1 MGATETDL
9 IDIIASEA
17 TVERA
22 ELTRNAVLADLGIQS
37 LDVISVLFEIE
48 ERYGVVIEE
57 EEMPRT
63 ASLGEVIDY
72 LLARINAPPA

>member
-22 ELTRNAVLADLGIQS
+22 ELTRDAVLADLGIQS

>member
-1 MGATETDL
+1 MGATEMDL

-17 TVERA
+17 TVERG
-22 ELTRNAVLADLGIQS
+22 ELTRDAVLADLGIQS